1 MPTRLL
7 ELDMTG
13 FILCKAFLTESLDTE
28 DETLRELSERE
39 IGYVEVL
46 INLNDISHIF
56 SGENDNCIIQLRSGS
71 IIKIN
76 NDIDHVIQQ
85 IRRATALNLFAQ

>member
-1 MPTRLL
+1 
-7 ELDMTG
+7 MTG

-28 DETLRELSERE
+28 DDTLRELSERE
-39 IGYVEVL
+39 IGFVEVL
-46 INLNDISHIF
+46 INVNDISHVF

-85 IRRATALNLFAQ
+85 IRRATALNIFAQ

>member
-1 MPTRLL
+1 
-7 ELDMTG
+7 MTG

-28 DETLRELSERE
+28 DDTLRELSERE
-39 IGYVEVL
+39 IGFVEVL
-46 INLNDISHIF
+46 INVNDISHVF
-56 SGENDNCIIQLRSGS
+56 SGENDDCIIQLRSGNL
-71 IIKIN
+71 IKVN

>member
-1 MPTRLL
+1 
-7 ELDMTG
+7 MTG

-28 DETLRELSERE
+28 DDTLRELSERE
-39 IGYVEVL
+39 IGFVEVL
-46 INLNDISHIF
+46 INVNDISHVF
-56 SGENDNCIIQLRSGS
+56 TGENEDCIIQLRSGS

-85 IRRATALNLFAQ
+85 IRRATAINIFAQ

>member
-1 MPTRLL
+1 
-7 ELDMTG
+7 MTG

-28 DETLRELSERE
+28 DDTLRELSERE
-39 IGYVEVL
+39 IGFVEVL

-56 SGENDNCIIQLRSGS
+56 SGENEDCIIQLRSGS

-85 IRRATALNLFAQ
+85 IRRATAINIFAQ

>member
-39 IGYVEVL
+39 IGFVEVL
-46 INLNDISHIF
+46 INVNDISHVF
-56 SGENDNCIIQLRSGS
+56 SGENDECIIQLRSGNL
-71 IIKIN
+71 IKVN
-76 NDIDHVIQQ
+76 NDIDYLIQQ
-85 IRRATALNLFAQ
+85 IRRATALNIFAQ

>member
-1 MPTRLL
+1 
-7 ELDMTG
+7 MTG

-28 DETLRELSERE
+28 DDTLRELSERE
-39 IGYVEVL
+39 IGFVEVL
-46 INLNDISHIF
+46 INVNDISHVF
-56 SGENDNCIIQLRSGS
+56 SGENEDCIIQLRSGS

-85 IRRATALNLFAQ
+85 IRRATALNIFAQ